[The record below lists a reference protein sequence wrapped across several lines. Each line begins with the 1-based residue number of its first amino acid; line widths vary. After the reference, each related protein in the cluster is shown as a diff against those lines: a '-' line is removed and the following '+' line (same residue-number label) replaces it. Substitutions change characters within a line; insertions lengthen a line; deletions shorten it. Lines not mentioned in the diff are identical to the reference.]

1 LIDSTQ
7 TYQTKAIFLIQYER
21 IQRLFK
27 EGFWIFFGQ
36 LMVVI
41 GSLFGLKML
50 TTIMDP
56 SVYGE
61 LVLAITFATIINQI
75 ILGPLSNGV
84 VRFYA
89 SAKEL
94 SDIYGYMRAV
104 LKLVFFASLL
114 ISAVVFVSIIGL
126 CVAKQYDYIHV
137 IIMAFIFSILNGN
150 NSILSGIQNAAR
162 QRAIVAVCQGIES
175 WIKYLAAAGLMLWF
189 GATSVVALAGFASA
203 SIIVIGLQF
212 ALLGKT
218 ACTNLVK
225 SSSDNLWAKKILD
238 YSWPF
243 ATWGIFSWAQLSS
256 DRWALGLF
264 GTKQDVGRYAVLFQL
279 GYYPMSMITGMIL
292 QLMAPIFYQRIGDA
306 TNKIR
311 NASVNKLGYQLSAL
325 ALIITGIAFLG
336 GFFYHKQVFILFVDE
351 KYSIVSC
358 FLPWMLLSGGIFAAG
373 QIISLNLMSQL
384 KTYSLIAVKIVTA
397 ILGIVFN
404 FVGAYFLGTK
414 GIVVALI
421 LFSVVYFIW
430 ITFLSAT
437 NIEKSI

>member
-1 LIDSTQ
+1 
-7 TYQTKAIFLIQYER
+7 
-21 IQRLFK
+21 
-27 EGFWIFFGQ
+27 
-36 LMVVI
+36 
-41 GSLFGLKML
+41 
-50 TTIMDP
+50 
-56 SVYGE
+56 
-61 LVLAITFATIINQI
+61 
-75 ILGPLSNGV
+75 
-84 VRFYA
+84 
-89 SAKEL
+89 
-94 SDIYGYMRAV
+94 
-104 LKLVFFASLL
+104 
-114 ISAVVFVSIIGL
+114 
-126 CVAKQYDYIHV
+126 
-137 IIMAFIFSILNGN
+137 
-150 NSILSGIQNAAR
+150 
-162 QRAIVAVCQGIES
+162 
-175 WIKYLAAAGLMLWF
+175 
-189 GATSVVALAGFASA
+189 
-203 SIIVIGLQF
+203 
-212 ALLGKT
+212 
-218 ACTNLVK
+218 LVK